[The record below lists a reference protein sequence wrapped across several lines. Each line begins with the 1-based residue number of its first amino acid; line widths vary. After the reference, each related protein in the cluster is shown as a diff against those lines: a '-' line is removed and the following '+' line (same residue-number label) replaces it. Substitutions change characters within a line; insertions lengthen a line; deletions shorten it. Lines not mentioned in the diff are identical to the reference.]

1 MPAVKN
7 EFCLLCFLL
16 KNIFPKKGSRH
27 IYHVSENRL
36 MILNV
41 RYAIFKIR
49 LRYII
54 IQTVFK
60 WFYLHNETS
69 GNWQH
74 QNFKMEQF
82 HTFLKAVNSH
92 VESDGIHVDTLL
104 DIELGSGLSS
114 DVSKREPNMINH
126 FL

>member
-7 EFCLLCFLL
+7 EYCLLCFLL
-16 KNIFPKKGSRH
+16 KNNFPEKGNRH
-27 IYHVSENRL
+27 ISHVSENRL

-41 RYAIFKIR
+41 RYTTFKIC

-69 GNWQH
+69 GNWQY

-82 HTFLKAVNSH
+82 HTFLKAVISH
-92 VESDGIHVDTLL
+92 VESDRIYVDTLL
-104 DIELGSGLSS
+104 DIELGSGSSS
-114 DVSKREPNMINH
+114 DVPKRKSNMRKH